1 LQRRVESGRLFLE
14 VTDDELEELTEYLAA
29 EANHEPNRRRQK
41 RLDAALELLTDA
53 QEDERLSRVQALSDE
68 NRRDYAHQSPMT
80 LAKSRWRIE
89 DSDLWDG
96 DALDLV
102 GPVFVEFRDDQTGLF
117 RFIAVEGWLDYRP
130 AQIDGR
136 PGVEFTFEGT
146 DDGDPVSG
154 RGWAVRLESV
164 KLQLHIFFHKGD
176 DSAFWARPF
185 AEASSE

>member
-1 LQRRVESGRLFLE
+1 
-14 VTDDELEELTEYLAA
+14 
-29 EANHEPNRRRQK
+29 
-41 RLDAALELLTDA
+41 
-53 QEDERLSRVQALSDE
+53 
-68 NRRDYAHQSPMT
+68 
-80 LAKSRWRIE
+80 
-89 DSDLWDG
+89 
-96 DALDLV
+96 LV